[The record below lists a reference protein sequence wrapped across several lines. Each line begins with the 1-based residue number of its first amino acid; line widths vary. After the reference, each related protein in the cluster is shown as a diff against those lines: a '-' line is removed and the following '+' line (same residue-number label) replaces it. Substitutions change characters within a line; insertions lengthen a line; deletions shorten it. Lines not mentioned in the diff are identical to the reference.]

1 MKRMRSIVMAA
12 VVATT
17 VSLSP
22 AAQLI
27 GQDPTRVIVFIPDG
41 AGVGH
46 WSVANLSTTDFAL
59 RQFSVAGLVDTRGAD
74 HIYTGSAATATALA
88 TGVRTYRGAIGV
100 GPDTLPLKNVLELAQ
115 EKGLATGLVTTGRI
129 TDATPA
135 AFSTH
140 VPSRVY
146 EWEIA
151 RQLSIKNINV
161 LLGGGRDSFEA
172 WDRPDST
179 DLIALFRENYT
190 VVETPAELRELE
202 ADSVESLFGLF
213 TGSDMPAYPERSPS
227 LSEMASAALAVLD
240 KDPDGFFLLL
250 ETESTDTEAHARKPY
265 DVIAGEMHDVNETI
279 KVGLEYQR
287 RHPETL
293 FVVMGDHDTGGMAVQ
308 TASVANLVGNTRSG
322 LNDVGD
328 RLAEISSL
336 LNGNESAMADSVR
349 ALIAQL
355 SAPPQQ
361 RRRDVG
367 DGAILVTRYTG
378 ANHTA
383 LMVPVFAKGPGAER
397 FGGVIDNDRV
407 GRLLMEAV
415 GR

>member
-1 MKRMRSIVMAA
+1 LITA
-12 VVATT
+12 VVAVT
-17 VSLSP
+17 VPLSL
-22 AAQLI
+22 AAQLT
-27 GQDPTRVIVFIPDG
+27 GQNPTRVIVFIPDG

-46 WSVANLSTTDFAL
+46 WSVANLSTSDFAL
-59 RQFSVAGLVDTRGAD
+59 RQFSIAGLVDTRGAD

-100 GPDTLPLKNVLELAQ
+100 GPDTLPLKDVLELAQ
-115 EKGLATGLVTTGRI
+115 ERELSTGLVTTGRI

-140 VPSRVY
+140 VPNRVY

-151 RQLSIKNINV
+151 RQLSVKNITV

-179 DLIALFRENYT
+179 DLLALFREGHT
-190 VVETPAELRELE
+190 VLETLAQLRELD
-202 ADSVESLFGLF
+202 ADSVEALFGLF
-213 TGSDMPAYPERSPS
+213 TGSDMPPYPLRSPS
-227 LSEMASAALAVLD
+227 LTEMTNAALTVLD

-250 ETESTDTEAHARKPY
+250 ETESTDIEAHAQRPY

-279 KVGLEYQR
+279 KVVLEYQR

-293 FVVMGDHDTGGMAVQ
+293 FIVMGDHDTGGMTVQ
-308 TASVANLVGNTRSG
+308 TAGAANLVGSTRSG
-322 LNDVGD
+322 WNDMAD
-328 RLAEISSL
+328 RLAEISGL
-336 LNGNESAMADSVR
+336 LNGNESATVDSIR
-349 ALIAQL
+349 TLIAQL
-355 SAPPQQ
+355 SEPLLQ
-361 RRRDVG
+361 RRQDVG
-367 DGAILVTRYTG
+367 DGAILVTRYTSW
-378 ANHTA
+378 NHTA
-383 LMVPVFAKGPGAER
+383 QLVPLFAKGPGAER

-407 GRLLMEAV
+407 GQLLLEAV

>member
-1 MKRMRSIVMAA
+1 
-12 VVATT
+12 
-17 VSLSP
+17 
-22 AAQLI
+22 
-27 GQDPTRVIVFIPDG
+27 
-41 AGVGH
+41 
-46 WSVANLSTTDFAL
+46 
-59 RQFSVAGLVDTRGAD
+59 
-74 HIYTGSAATATALA
+74 
-88 TGVRTYRGAIGV
+88 
-100 GPDTLPLKNVLELAQ
+100 VLELAQ

-140 VPSRVY
+140 VPNRVY

-151 RQLSIKNINV
+151 RQQSVKNITV

-179 DLIALFRENYT
+179 DLIALFRESHT
-190 VVETPAELRELE
+190 VVETPAELRQLE
-202 ADSVESLFGLF
+202 TDNVEALFGLF
-213 TGSDMPAYPERSPS
+213 TGSDMPAYPQRSPS
-227 LSEMASAALAVLD
+227 LTEMTTAALAVLD

-279 KVGLEYQR
+279 KIGLEYQR

-293 FVVMGDHDTGGMAVQ
+293 FVVMGDHETGGMAVQ
-308 TASVANLVGNTRSG
+308 TAGAASLMGSTRTG
-322 LNDVGD
+322 LNDMRD
-328 RLAEISSL
+328 RLSEIGAL
-336 LNGNESAMADSVR
+336 LNGNESALADSVR
-349 ALIAQL
+349 ALMAQL
-355 SAPPQQ
+355 STPLQQ
-361 RRRDVG
+361 RQRDVG
-367 DGAILVTRYTG
+367 HGAILVTRYTSE
-378 ANHTA
+378 NHTA

-397 FGGVIDNDRV
+397 FGGIIDNDRV

>member
-1 MKRMRSIVMAA
+1 MRRTRSTLMTA
-12 VVATT
+12 VVAAT
-17 VSLSP
+17 VPLSL
-22 AAQLI
+22 AAQLT

-46 WSVANLSTTDFAL
+46 WSVANLSTSDFAL
-59 RQFSVAGLVDTRGAD
+59 RQFSIVGLVDTRGAD

-100 GPDTLPLKNVLELAQ
+100 GPDTLPLKSVLELAQ
-115 EKGLATGLVTTGRI
+115 ERDLSTGLVTTGRI

-140 VPSRVY
+140 VPNRVY

-151 RQLSIKNINV
+151 RQLSVKNITV

-179 DLIALFRENYT
+179 DLIALFRESHT
-190 VVETPAELRELE
+190 VVETPAELRGLDTDRVE
-202 ADSVESLFGLF
+202 ALFGLF
-213 TGSDMPAYPERSPS
+213 TGSDMPPYPLRSPS
-227 LSEMASAALAVLD
+227 LTEMTTAALTVLD

-250 ETESTDTEAHARKPY
+250 ETESTDTEAHAQRPY

-279 KVGLEYQR
+279 KVALEYQR

-293 FVVMGDHDTGGMAVQ
+293 FIVMGDHDTGGMTVQ
-308 TASVANLVGNTRSG
+308 TAGAANLVGSTRSG
-322 LNDVGD
+322 LNDMVD
-328 RLAEISSL
+328 RLAEISGL
-336 LNGNESAMADSVR
+336 LNGNESATVDSIR
-349 ALIAQL
+349 ALVVQL
-355 SAPPQQ
+355 SEPLLQ

-367 DGAILVTRYTG
+367 DGAILVTRYTSG
-378 ANHTA
+378 NHTA
-383 LMVPVFAKGPGAER
+383 QLVPLFAKGPGAER

-407 GRLLMEAV
+407 GQLLLEAV